1 VSWMLP
7 NDNDNLESIEDKTR
21 ELRRLDEERIVERV
35 ELAEFRPEA
44 AELARG
50 NADVLRVLL
59 NSTRLTVELA

>member
-1 VSWMLP
+1 VLWMLP
-7 NDNDNLESIEDKTR
+7 NYNDNLESIEDKTR
-21 ELRRLDEERIVERV
+21 ELRLDEERTVERV